1 MPANLCIVGISI
13 SALPGESRRW
23 PGGPALLLPLSL
35 LAAGL
40 AEPSAALIDWAK
52 NHLPRPSRTKELDQ
66 AASDSARSVH
76 LGEHQSLPGGQQQDH
91 PNWAG
96 TPAEMRSPIFDQG
109 ARCDRLRLSAPGL
122 TAQTAT
128 QAAAPTEGGSGTDHR
143 QGAGNTLNGHGVA
156 GIAGDLLDPEGVIS

>member
-1 MPANLCIVGISI
+1 MPANLCITRRVW
-13 SALPGESRRW
+13 ALAGRARSGAAAE
-23 PGGPALLLPLSL
+23 

-40 AEPSAALIDWAK
+40 AEPSAALIGWAK
-52 NHLPRPSRTKELDQ
+52 NHLPRPSRTREPDQ

-76 LGEHQSLPGGQQQDH
+76 LGEHQPLPGGQQQDH

-96 TPAEMRSPIFDQG
+96 TPTEIRSPIFDQG

-128 QAAAPTEGGSGTDHR
+128 QTAAPTEGGSGTNHR
-143 QGAGNTLNGHGVA
+143 QGAGNTFYGYCIT